1 MQPQPYSSL
10 LDRTY
15 KVAEVAVTFG
25 IHLLVE
31 SFTLLTGTGH
41 ILHIPKSSIPK
52 TQPVNLEPCRSSQGR
67 WAAGD
72 ADQPTELPGDLL
84 NASSALVK

>member
-41 ILHIPKSSIPK
+41 ILHIPKS
-52 TQPVNLEPCRSSQGR
+52 
-67 WAAGD
+67 
-72 ADQPTELPGDLL
+72 
-84 NASSALVK
+84 